1 MKYINKGAEPE
12 VLSQYKAGANKEWE
26 PTLEGLPGEKKR
38 ELHRQLMDEQ
48 GWLCCYC
55 LARVDEESGHIEHLH
70 PQSKPPKRLA
80 LDYGNM
86 LVSCQREL
94 ARREPRHCGT
104 LKDNWYEKRLMVSP
118 LEEGCEKRFRFT
130 AYGDISPTIADDR
143 AARTTIKKLGLS
155 IDLLCALRRGTIDGA
170 LDGIDDLSPGE
181 IRKLADGFL
190 QRNSRGE
197 FPECCVA
204 VAHVLRGL
212 A

>member
-1 MKYINKGAEPE
+1 MKYINKGVEPE

-26 PTLEGLPGEKKR
+26 PTFGGLPGEKKR
-38 ELHRQLMDEQ
+38 KLHRQLVDEQ
-48 GWLCCYC
+48 GSLCCYC
-55 LARVDEESGHIEHLH
+55 LARVGKENDHIEHLH
-70 PQSKPPKRLA
+70 PQHRPPERLA
-80 LDYGNM
+80 LDYANM

-94 ARREPRHCGT
+94 ARREPQHCGT

-118 LEEGCEKRFRFT
+118 LEKGCEKRFRFT
-130 AYGDISPTIADDR
+130 AYGDIHPAIAADR
-143 AARTTIKKLGLS
+143 AAHTTIKKLGLN
-155 IDLLCALRRGTIDGA
+155 IDRLCALRRGTIDGA
-170 LDGIDDLSPGE
+170 LDGIDDLSPGD

-197 FPECCVA
+197 FPEYCVA